1 MLDHLVV
8 AAATLGEGAAWIES
22 RLGVAPGPG
31 GRHETM
37 GTHNR
42 LLSLGPDHYLEV
54 IAIDP
59 QGRAPERP
67 RWYGLDHPAT
77 REHLAKEPALIHW
90 VERRTDLEALAA
102 RSREPLDIVP
112 FERGAFRWRL
122 TLTRDGGLPEGG
134 LGPSYIAWEG
144 ETPAR
149 ALADAGI
156 RLLVLGAP
164 DGEAVFETPAG
175 RRTLP
180 WTRLPGR
187 E

>member
-8 AAATLGEGAAWIES
+8 AAATLGEGAAWIEE
-22 RLGVAPGPG
+22 RLGVPPGPG

-59 QGRAPERP
+59 HGKPPARP
-67 RWYGLDHPAT
+67 RWFGLDHPAT
-77 REHLAKEPALIHW
+77 RERLAREPALVHW
-90 VERRTDLEALAA
+90 VERRTNLESLAA
-102 RSREPLDIVP
+102 ASPEPLDIVS
-112 FERGAFRWRL
+112 FTRGDYRWRL
-122 TLTRDGGLPEGG
+122 TLTRDGGLPAGG
-134 LGPSYIAWEG
+134 LHPTFIAWEG
-144 ETPAR
+144 ESPAR
-149 ALADAGI
+149 HLPDTGC

-164 DGEAVFETPAG
+164 DGEAVFNTPAG
-175 RRTLP
+175 RRVLP